1 MQVMAQIAGDGGE
14 ALPWEDGGS
23 RSILLAT
30 LGPLREPV
38 LGLLRRDPAQRL
50 PMHIFLEQSEHAL
63 AER

>member
-14 ALPWEDGGS
+14 VLPWEDGGS

-38 LGLLRRDPAQRL
+38 LGLLRRDPARRL